1 MTLALTHSV
10 ALLGLEGHLVT
21 VEVDIADGLPGYAL
35 LGLPD
40 AALSE
45 SRDRV
50 RSAIVNCQEIWPN
63 RKVTVSLSP
72 AWLPKSGSSFDLAIC
87 IAVLSAHESIPQE
100 KIAELVFLG
109 ELSLDGRIRAV
120 RGVLPALM
128 AAYKA
133 GIRVAVVPAAN
144 YEEAQLMHSMTIVPM
159 EHLKQVLR
167 WLRTGEREVVQEID
181 LQWEHSDSRLD
192 FADVAGQSAAR
203 LAAEIAA
210 IGGHHILLI
219 GPPGAGKTMIAER
232 IPTILPALSIDQ
244 ALEVTA
250 VHSIAGTLTQRSPL
264 SLLAPIVSPHHT
276 TTRIAMVG
284 GGSHAIKP
292 GACSLAHYGVL
303 FIDEA
308 PECGPGVLDSLRQPL
323 ESGTVT
329 IARSVGNLT
338 FPAQFLLVL
347 AANPCPCGK
356 FTGRGRNC
364 TCTSQQVRRYL
375 GKLSGPLMDRIDL
388 RVQVDAVGRVDMA
401 RSELGE
407 SSQVIR
413 ERVIAAREVA
423 QKRFTGMGWSLNSQ
437 IPARALRSTFQ
448 PQRSAMNFLHDELD
462 REHITARG
470 LHKII
475 RTSWSFADLHGH
487 SIPTM
492 EDVNAAYEMRGKV
505 EA

>member
-1 MTLALTHSV
+1 MSLAQTQSV
-10 ALLGLEGHLVT
+10 ALLGLDGHVVA
-21 VEVDIADGLPGYAL
+21 VEVDIADGLPGYSL

-50 RSAIVNCQEIWPN
+50 RSAIVNCGEVWPN

-87 IAVLSAHESIPQE
+87 ISLLSAHETVPVE
-100 KIAELVFLG
+100 KIADIVFLG
-109 ELSLDGRIRAV
+109 ELSLDGRIRSV
-120 RGVLPALM
+120 RGVLPALI
-128 AAYKA
+128 AAFKA
-133 GIRVAVVPAAN
+133 GVTTAVVPADN
-144 YEEAQLMHSMTIVPM
+144 LKEAQLMQGMEIVPM
-159 EHLKQVLR
+159 HHLKQALR
-167 WLRTGEREVVQEID
+167 WLRTGERQQEQEFD
-181 LQWEHSDSRLD
+181 LQWEQSDSRLD
-192 FADVAGQSAAR
+192 FADVAGQPAAR

-210 IGGHHILLI
+210 VGGHHIMLI

-232 IPTILPALSIDQ
+232 IPTIMPPLSIEQ

-250 VHSIAGTLTQRSPL
+250 VHSIAGTLMQRSPL

-276 TTRIAMVG
+276 TTRVAMVG

-323 ESGTVT
+323 ESGTIT
-329 IARSVGNLT
+329 IARSIGNVT

-388 RVQVDAVGRVDMA
+388 RVQVEPVGRVDMA
-401 RSELGE
+401 KTQLGE
-407 SSQVIR
+407 SSAVIR
-413 ERVIAAREVA
+413 DRVIAARAVA
-423 QKRFTGMGWSLNSQ
+423 AQRFANMGWSLNSQ
-437 IPARALRSTFQ
+437 IPARALRTEFQ
-448 PQRSAMNFLHDELD
+448 PERVAMNFLHDELD

-475 RTSWSFADLHGH
+475 RTAWSFADLKGNTL
-487 SIPTM
+487 PTM
-492 EDVNAAYEMRGKV
+492 EDVMAAHTLRGKI

>member
-21 VEVDIADGLPGYAL
+21 VEVDIADGLPGYSL

-40 AALSE
+40 AALTE
-45 SRDRV
+45 SRERV
-50 RSAIVNCQEIWPN
+50 RSAIVNCGEVWPN

-87 IAVLSAHESIPQE
+87 IALLSAHQSVPTE
-100 KIAELVFLG
+100 KIEELLFLG
-109 ELSLDGRIRAV
+109 ELSLDGRIRSV

-133 GIRVAVVPAAN
+133 GVRTAVVPAAN
-144 YEEAQLMHSMTIVPM
+144 FEEAQLMQAMTIIPM
-159 EHLKQVLR
+159 HHLKQVLR

-181 LQWEHSDSRLD
+181 LQWEQTDTRLD
-192 FADVAGQSAAR
+192 FADVAGQSTAR

-232 IPTILPALSIDQ
+232 IPTIMPALSIDQ

-264 SLLAPIVSPHHT
+264 SLLAPMVSPHHT

-303 FIDEA
+303 FVDEA
-308 PECGPGVLDSLRQPL
+308 PECGPGVLDALRQPL
-323 ESGTVT
+323 ESGTIT

-356 FTGRGRNC
+356 FTGRGHNC

-388 RVQVDAVGRVDMA
+388 RVQVDPVGRVDMA
-401 RSELGE
+401 RDELGE
-407 SSQVIR
+407 SSTVIR
-413 ERVIAAREVA
+413 TRVIAAREVA
-423 QKRFTGMGWSLNSQ
+423 KKRFAGMGWSLNSQ

-448 PQRSAMNFLHDELD
+448 PERSAMNFLHDELD

-475 RTSWSFADLHGH
+475 RTAWSFADLHNN
-487 SIPTM
+487 PTPTLENVM
-492 EDVNAAYEMRGKV
+492 AAHTMRGKV

>member
-1 MTLALTHSV
+1 
-10 ALLGLEGHLVT
+10 
-21 VEVDIADGLPGYAL
+21 
-35 LGLPD
+35 
-40 AALSE
+40 
-45 SRDRV
+45 
-50 RSAIVNCQEIWPN
+50 
-63 RKVTVSLSP
+63 
-72 AWLPKSGSSFDLAIC
+72 
-87 IAVLSAHESIPQE
+87 
-100 KIAELVFLG
+100 
-109 ELSLDGRIRAV
+109 
-120 RGVLPALM
+120 
-128 AAYKA
+128 
-133 GIRVAVVPAAN
+133 
-144 YEEAQLMHSMTIVPM
+144 MH
-159 EHLKQVLR
+159 HLKQVLR
-167 WLRTGEREVVQEID
+167 WLRTGEREIEQKID
-181 LQWEHSDSRLD
+181 LQWEQSDARLD
-192 FADVAGQSAAR
+192 FADVAGQPAAR

-232 IPTILPALSIDQ
+232 IPTIMPALSITQ

-250 VHSIAGTLTQRSPL
+250 VHSIAGTLLQRSPL

-276 TTRIAMVG
+276 TTQVAMVG
-284 GGSHAIKP
+284 GGSHSIKP

-323 ESGTVT
+323 ESGTIT
-329 IARSVGNLT
+329 IARSIGNVT

-388 RVQVDAVGRVDMA
+388 RVQVEPVGRVDMA
-401 RSELGE
+401 KSQLGE
-407 SSQVIR
+407 SSAEIR
-413 ERVIAAREVA
+413 ERVIRARSIA
-423 QKRFTGMGWSLNSQ
+423 SQRFAGMGWSLNSQ
-437 IPARALRSTFQ
+437 IPARALRTEFQ
-448 PQRSAMNFLHDELD
+448 PEREAMNFLHDELD

-487 SIPTM
+487 TAPTM
-492 EDVNAAYEMRGKV
+492 EDVMAAHTLRGKV

>member
-1 MTLALTHSV
+1 MTLALTQSV
-10 ALLGLEGHLVT
+10 ALLGLDGHLVT
-21 VEVDIADGLPGYAL
+21 VEVDIADGLPGYSL

-50 RSAIVNCQEIWPN
+50 RSAIVNCGEVWPN

-87 IAVLSAHESIPQE
+87 VALLSAHETIPTERISQ
-100 KIAELVFLG
+100 IVFLG
-109 ELSLDGRIRAV
+109 ELSLDGKIRSV

-128 AAYKA
+128 AAFKA
-133 GIRVAVVPAAN
+133 GVTTAVVPAAN
-144 YEEAQLMHSMTIVPM
+144 GEEAQLMQGMEIIPM
-159 EHLKQVLR
+159 HHVKQVLR
-167 WLRTGEREVVQEID
+167 WLRTGEREVEQQID
-181 LQWEHSDSRLD
+181 LQWQPSDERLD

-210 IGGHHILLI
+210 VGGHHILLI

-232 IPTILPALSIDQ
+232 IPTIMPALSVAQ

-250 VHSIAGTLTQRSPL
+250 VHSIAGTLVQRSPL

-276 TTRIAMVG
+276 TTQVAMVG

-308 PECGPGVLDSLRQPL
+308 PECAPGVLDSLRQPL
-323 ESGTVT
+323 ESGTITV
-329 IARSVGNLT
+329 ARSIGNLT

-388 RVQVDAVGRVDMA
+388 RVQVEPVGRVDMA
-401 RSELGE
+401 KTQLGE
-407 SSQVIR
+407 SSAVIR
-413 ERVIAAREVA
+413 ERVMNARTIAA
-423 QKRFTGMGWSLNSQ
+423 QRFEGMGWSLNSQ
-437 IPARALRSTFQ
+437 IPARALRAEFQ
-448 PQRSAMNFLHDELD
+448 PERAAMNFLHDELD

-475 RTSWSFADLHGH
+475 RTSWSFADLNGH
-487 SIPTM
+487 TVPTM
-492 EDVNAAYEMRGKV
+492 EDVMAAHAMRGKV

>member
-10 ALLGLEGHLVT
+10 ALMGLEGHLVT
-21 VEVDIADGLPGYAL
+21 VEVDIADGLPGYSL

-50 RSAIVNCQEIWPN
+50 RSAIVNCAEIWPN

-87 IAVLSAHESIPQE
+87 IALLAAHETVPQE
-100 KIAELVFLG
+100 KIADTVFMG
-109 ELSLDGRIRAV
+109 ELSLDGRIRSV

-133 GIRVAVVPAAN
+133 GVRTAVVPSAN
-144 YEEAQLMHSMTIVPM
+144 FEEAQLMQSMKIVPM

-167 WLRTGEREVVQEID
+167 WLRTGEREEVQQID
-181 LQWEHSDSRLD
+181 LQWEQTDTRLD

-203 LAAEIAA
+203 QAAEIAA

-232 IPTILPALSIDQ
+232 IPTIMPALAIEE

-308 PECGPGVLDSLRQPL
+308 PECGPGVLDALRQPL

-388 RVQVDAVGRVDMA
+388 RVQVEPVGRVDMA
-401 RSELGE
+401 RSDLGE
-407 SSQVIR
+407 SSVIIR
-413 ERVIAAREVA
+413 ERVIAARAVA
-423 QKRFTGMGWSLNSQ
+423 AQRFAGMGWSLNSQ

-448 PQRSAMNFLHDELD
+448 PERAAMNFLHDELD
-462 REHITARG
+462 RELITARG

-475 RTSWSFADLHGH
+475 RTAWSFADLHGH
-487 SIPTM
+487 PVPTM
-492 EDVNAAYEMRGKV
+492 SDVQAAHTMRGKV

>member
-1 MTLALTHSV
+1 MSIGQTHSV
-10 ALLGLEGHLVT
+10 ALLGLTGSVVEI
-21 VEVDIADGLPGYAL
+21 EVDISDGIPMYSL

-40 AALSE
+40 AALQE

-50 RSAIVNCQEIWPN
+50 RAAISNCNEVWPN

-72 AWLPKSGSSFDLAIC
+72 AWLPKSGSSFDLSIALAIL
-87 IAVLSAHESIPQE
+87 IAHGTLPQE
-100 KIAELVFLG
+100 PFASMVVLG
-109 ELSLDGRIRAV
+109 ELALDGKVRSV
-120 RGVLPALM
+120 RGVLPALI
-128 AAYKA
+128 AAYKS
-133 GIRVAVVPAAN
+133 GITRAIVPAAN
-144 YEEAQLMHSMTIVPM
+144 RSEAALMTQM
-159 EHLKQVLR
+159 EILTFESLREVLL
-167 WLRTGEREVVQEID
+167 WGRTGEHPVAQELDLELTEVDEY
-181 LQWEHSDSRLD
+181 LD
-192 FADVAGQSAAR
+192 FADVAGQVKAR
-203 LAAEIAA
+203 FAAEVAA
-210 IGGHHILLI
+210 SGGHHLLLI
-219 GPPGAGKTMIAER
+219 GPPGTGKTMIASR
-232 IPTILPALSIDQ
+232 IPTILPSLTIDQ

-284 GGSHAIKP
+284 GGSHVIKP

-303 FIDEA
+303 FVDEA

-364 TCTSQQVRRYL
+364 ICTSQQVRRYL

-388 RVQVDAVGRVDMA
+388 RVQVEPVGRVDMA
-401 RSELGE
+401 RNELGE
-407 SSQVIR
+407 TSETIR
-413 ERVIAAREVA
+413 QRVINARAIAE
-423 QKRFTGMGWSLNSQ
+423 KRFAGMGWSLNSQ

-448 PQRSAMNFLHDELD
+448 PERKAMNFLHDELD
-462 REHITARG
+462 REQITARG

-487 SIPTM
+487 PVPTM
-492 EDVNAAYEMRGKV
+492 QDVEAAHAMRGKV

>member
-292 GACSLAHYGVL
+292 GACSLAHHGVL

-423 QKRFTGMGWSLNSQ
+423 QKRFAGMGWSLNSQ